1 MSFPL
6 RVDCYELIPDS
17 GGDGKYRGGL
27 GTRRAWTVLENTA
40 RATVCMERTK
50 SPPFGVAGGGN
61 GSTSKATLK
70 YPDGT
75 ERTLPSKGSFDVP
88 PGGQVVLEA
97 PGSGGYGD
105 PAERYTAARQNDLE
119 DGYVTGK

>member
-17 GGDGKYRGGL
+17 GGQGKYRGGL

-50 SPPFGVAGGGN
+50 SPFGVAGGG
-61 GSTSKATLK
+61 TEVRAKPRLK
-70 YPDGT
+70 TPTARNASSQARGLSMS
-75 ERTLPSKGSFDVP
+75 RRRPSDY
-88 PGGQVVLEA
+88 GG
-97 PGSGGYGD
+97 
-105 PAERYTAARQNDLE
+105 ARLRRLRRLAGAGRGRQENDLK
-119 DGYVTGK
+119 DGYITGKS